1 MTVWVSVL
9 SLFYGCYV
17 GDLNSEA
24 VHEQSKIIIIVV
36 GLTGEL
42 VELIHLIT
50 PGQLL
55 VEIEF

>member
-1 MTVWVSVL
+1 MTVWVSAL

-24 VHEQSKIIIIVV
+24 VHEQSKIIVV